1 MPWTDQ
7 ITKIAPYSRTY
18 FWVSSRIREAAKK
31 PFSVARPLKKGS
43 FFGFSKYHAVF
54 YELFVKVLSTCG
66 ADRMSNAEL
75 DEECNRKKFH
85 GF

>member
-1 MPWTDQ
+1 ML
-7 ITKIAPYSRTY
+7 
-18 FWVSSRIREAAKK
+18 F
-31 PFSVARPLKKGS
+31 
-43 FFGFSKYHAVF
+43 F

-85 GF
+85 GVDKVKMIFKDNIKR